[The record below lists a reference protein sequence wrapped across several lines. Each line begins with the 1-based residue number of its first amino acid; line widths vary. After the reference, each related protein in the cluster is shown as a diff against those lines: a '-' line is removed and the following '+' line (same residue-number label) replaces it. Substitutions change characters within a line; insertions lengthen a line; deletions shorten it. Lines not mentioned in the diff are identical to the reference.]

1 MALKSPSPRS
11 GEAVFPCYCESV
23 KNLTVTVPDEVYRRA
38 RIRAAEEGTSV
49 SSLVTD
55 FLRTLSAEEERFA
68 RLEKLQSDVVRA
80 AGPFSAGDRVARDD
94 VHDRA
99 IR

>member
-1 MALKSPSPRS
+1 MKT
-11 GEAVFPCYCESV
+11 
-23 KNLTVTVPDEVYRRA
+23 LTVTVTDEVYRRV

-49 SSLVTD
+49 NSLFTD
-55 FLRTLSAEEERFA
+55 YLRTLAAEEERFA
-68 RLEKLQSDVVRA
+68 RLENLQFDVVRA
-80 AGPFSAGDRVARDD
+80 AEPFSAGDRVARDD